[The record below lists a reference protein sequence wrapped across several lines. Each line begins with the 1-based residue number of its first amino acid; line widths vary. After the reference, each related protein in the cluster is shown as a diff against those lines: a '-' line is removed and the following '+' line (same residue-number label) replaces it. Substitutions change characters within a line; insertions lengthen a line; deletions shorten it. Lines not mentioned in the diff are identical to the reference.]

1 MRAAWA
7 LGGVLALVGAPA
19 QAADPG
25 EVAFTFGHFDT
36 LQADDRAL
44 ELGSQWRGPGWLW
57 KRRLA
62 PMAGAMATSDG
73 AFLAYAGLSL
83 DVPLGS
89 RGFLLRASVAPGAY
103 ARGDGKNLHSVF
115 QIRSGLE
122 TGWRFRGGLRLGVE
136 LEHVSNGSTTAYN
149 PGETSVL
156 LAVTVPLSAADPR

>member
-1 MRAAWA
+1 MRA
-7 LGGVLALVGAPA
+7 
-19 QAADPG
+19 
-25 EVAFTFGHFDT
+25 
-36 LQADDRAL
+36 
-44 ELGSQWRGPGWLW
+44 
-57 KRRLA
+57 
-62 PMAGAMATSDG
+62 ATSDG